1 MIELRAVQSVGRAVT
16 ERALGLGPGPI
27 RAGVAATVVGVA
39 SATLTYRM
47 LRDGISLGGTDEDG
61 D

>member
-1 MIELRAVQSVGRAVT
+1 MIELKAVQSVGRAVT

-47 LRDGISLGGTDEDG
+47 LRDGIGLGGTDEG
-61 D
+61 DD